1 MSITIEIQKKSAIEQ
16 KIKINGTNDVVNLKE
31 IQEIRNAVQEYLFFI
46 GLDRSNNLKS
56 IKLMGMGSSSIIN
69 INRKDIIR
77 TALTTFSDRIILVH
91 NHPSNNVKP
100 SVEDK
105 KMTNVMNKLLKVFN
119 IEFLD
124 HIIVTENEYV
134 SMQKVN
140 AINPNYKDK
149 DMDIIDNTLLIEENK
164 RLKQELYDIKNKQKE
179 IQLETEEEIC

>member
-1 MSITIEIQKKSAIEQ
+1 MSISIEIQKKPAMGQE
-16 KIKINGTNDVVNLKE
+16 IKINGTNDVVNLKE

-56 IKLMGMGSSSIIN
+56 IKLIGMGSSSIIN

-164 RLKQELYDIKNKQKE
+164 RLKQELYDIKNKQEE
-179 IQLETEEEIC
+179 IQVETEEEIC